1 MAIKEQ
7 HTIDEET
14 KMAKK
19 NAILTVITTIASFL
33 RNEDRPN
40 SLELNVT
47 DLRTFS
53 PSEEPVSYTRKALR
67 AFVKAVLV
75 ERQTTRTITTKSGE
89 SWTMTGLASLKG
101 INIKAL
107 KDVQLGELFAQRT
120 AKPNGTQL
128 SKFYTTIRRMVK
140 GELDLVIE
148 DDTPAKP
155 KAPAPKKPKASKTKV
170 TKVPKKAKK
179 TNTPA
184 KPKASEPVETIV
196 SHNGTSVTIPTVD
209 FKQNR
214 AHWASRAEALGL
226 SAKTG
231 SKKSLIVKVV
241 TVESLS
247 FW

>member
-1 MAIKEQ
+1 
-7 HTIDEET
+7 
-14 KMAKK
+14 MAKK

-75 ERQTTRTITTKSGE
+75 ERQTPAVTVSKETGE
-89 SWTMTGLASLKG
+89 EFQRQGLAALKG

-107 KDVQLGELFAQRT
+107 KDTRLGELFALRT

-155 KAPAPKKPKASKTKV
+155 
-170 TKVPKKAKK
+170 
-179 TNTPA
+179 
-184 KPKASEPVETIV
+184 
-196 SHNGTSVTIPTVD
+196 
-209 FKQNR
+209 
-214 AHWASRAEALGL
+214 
-226 SAKTG
+226 
-231 SKKSLIVKVV
+231 
-241 TVESLS
+241 
-247 FW
+247 

>member
-1 MAIKEQ
+1 
-7 HTIDEET
+7 
-14 KMAKK
+14 MAKK

-75 ERQTTRTITTKSGE
+75 ERQTPAVTVSKETGE
-89 SWTMTGLASLKG
+89 EFQRQGLAALKG

-107 KDVQLGELFAQRT
+107 KDTRLGELFALRT

-140 GELDLVIE
+140 GELELTIE
-148 DDTPAKP
+148 DDTPTKP
-155 KAPAPKKPKASKTKV
+155 KAAAPKKPKASKTKV

-196 SHNGTSVTIPTVD
+196 SHNGTSVTIPTVE
-209 FKQNR
+209 FKKPR
-214 AHWASRAEALGL
+214 SFWAARAEALGL
-226 SAKTG
+226 SGKTG
-231 SKKSLIVKVV
+231 SKKSLIVRAV

>member
-1 MAIKEQ
+1 
-7 HTIDEET
+7 
-14 KMAKK
+14 MAKK
-19 NAILTVITTIASFL
+19 NAILTIIRMIASFL

-75 ERQTTRTITTKSGE
+75 ERQTPAVTVSKDTGE
-89 SWTMTGLASLKG
+89 EFQRQGLAALKG

-107 KDVQLGELFAQRT
+107 KDTRLGELFALRT

-155 KAPAPKKPKASKTKV
+155 KAAASKKPKASKK
-170 TKVPKKAKK
+170 KAKKAKK
-179 TNTPA
+179 TNTSA
-184 KPKASEPVETIV
+184 KPKASEPVETTV
-196 SHNGTSVTIPTVD
+196 SHNGTSVTIPTVE
-209 FKQNR
+209 FKKPR
-214 AHWASRAEALGL
+214 SFWAARAEALGL

-231 SKKSLIVKVV
+231 TKKSLIVKAV